1 MAAGFGIDEFG
12 KILIEADKNQMVDDE
27 WTQNTTHTDD
37 SNSIHKVDVH
47 TKQPSAKAALKR

>member
-47 TKQPSAKAALKR
+47 TKQPSAKSCT